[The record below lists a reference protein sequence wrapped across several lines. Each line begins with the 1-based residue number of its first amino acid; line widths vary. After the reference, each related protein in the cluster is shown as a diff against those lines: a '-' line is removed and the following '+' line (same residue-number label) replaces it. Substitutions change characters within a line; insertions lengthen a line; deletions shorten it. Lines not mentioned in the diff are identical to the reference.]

1 MLLMIMNVL
10 NGIWSGIYILKI
22 IIQQEGK
29 NETKIMQ
36 KHDFK
41 DMKNKTE
48 SKEKYPGYLI

>member
-10 NGIWSGIYILKI
+10 NRIWSDIYILKI

-36 KHDFK
+36 EHDFK

>member
-1 MLLMIMNVL
+1 MIMNVL

>member
-10 NGIWSGIYILKI
+10 NGVWSGIYILKI

-36 KHDFK
+36 EHDFK
-41 DMKNKTE
+41 DMKNKME